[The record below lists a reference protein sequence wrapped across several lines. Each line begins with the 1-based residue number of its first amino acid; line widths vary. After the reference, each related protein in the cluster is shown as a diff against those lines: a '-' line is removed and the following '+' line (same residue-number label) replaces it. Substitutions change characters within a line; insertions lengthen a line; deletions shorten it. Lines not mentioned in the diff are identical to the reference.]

1 MEKNWNLRFK
11 KMYYGL
17 ATELGNPLYKR
28 EDDADKNFI
37 KAVENDSEYRQRI
50 AKTFSSPSNVRAL
63 IIGIN
68 KYISIFHCGVSE
80 GSNKIV
86 KGTVKDWF
94 CPIPNVSDKKENRL
108 LDLVKDNVIE
118 KENGEYDLKRDIANI
133 ESFVVNTNSLAVVK
147 DKFIF
152 SNLEEIIVSWNAF
165 SPIYFQDASAIQ
177 EILNYTS
184 SNRFIGGYYIFD
196 DIDKWI
202 DENYEKIKEYAQTP
216 NTSLKDFIEGL
227 DKVQLTGDNDKSKL
241 NNQLDCMPG
250 QWSFDEK
257 IVEYNNKIAQEA
269 YNNKKEQDENDEQTQ
284 EEKLNILN
292 PIFKQNFGKAKKYR
306 KRLDYS
312 VKLKMSDGSD
322 VYDKTVDHTYKNTSS
337 KVVVTGTIGEQ
348 YPIALDRAQLTYI
361 FEEDTLTRLN
371 NGEEVEVK
379 PQSNAPSI
387 YALQVTPVSVQGVV
401 QKEYGNLSV
410 NKADIDHGNGDW
422 IICYEDD
429 TDELFVVNGK
439 VFENTYQLY
448 EENKQ
453 QASQPQTGSSDGQR
467 DETLI
472 QFLNKTISEN
482 IVEKVKSIYSQVFLN
497 ETYAVLINNQLLKIN
512 GTKID
517 IGMDVLEELSAEQ
530 LQEFFNT
537 QYNVKLPQN
546 WNYAKNIFFP
556 TTKNLKDLYES
567 TKADTNLHF
576 PYMHLILASR
586 GKIRGWKDLD
596 NYLNEKSQT
605 SLSGVKDLGAFLVK
619 YISNLL
625 YDFFEENKL
634 WEINQSGH
642 KVIRLNNNKIQTFIH
657 KLEIGLCTSCF
668 IQRYLPNTA
677 IDIMACI
684 HKDSYNKETIVLN
697 NAVNPEIIPYGLG
710 DNKNSDIML
719 NSFLFAMDK
728 EAYKGIPFFAS
739 KVIEDYKNNAKNSDY
754 PVIVGRDYDN
764 KLVNLK
770 MSGAGINNQV
780 TILCAGSRSGK
791 GVLTLCMVS
800 EALAAGCPVIYLD
813 CKPDMAKT
821 FNNYSNEANKKSF
834 AIDGLGA
841 IGIGKAPGQKL
852 EIDVNGQDYLEYAKS
867 TMPEGF
873 AEAWS
878 EQKLSI
884 NKFVDIVAYTKGIEI
899 VTDIIDRRAQGLMGK
914 DKPMLVVIDEIEQYA
929 KMMCNVFLPKTKKD
943 SCDCD
948 AFIESSSGSQYADY
962 IDYIKKWM
970 RKTWGNFG
978 RMSNSQ
984 LALNCN
990 VQLFIICQHMNIDDW
1005 CDPIAGALNMYSRGC
1020 RMFLGNETQS
1030 GAGSNV
1036 YGLNRDEVKSW
1047 LEDPNRNRAG
1057 LTKNDLVGMGKF
1069 VFINEAKQAIPIRSC
1084 LLVNESTD
1092 KEGKAS
1098 VFTQALYGK
1107 ASDPEIRKVMNL
1119 EIYGKDSK
1127 DNLSITDTKIQNKLF
1142 GFTDF
1147 TQELI
1152 GQEST
1157 LVDRLEVGYE
1167 YCNNYTQELFQ
1178 EELFANLFSF
1188 KPSKFGGTDAA
1199 VDSENMSIDGE
1210 SIEGDEL
1217 DTSFIDGIETFL
1229 VGTKSDLQTH
1239 VHINKANNCYTLS
1252 EGMLNYLRSKG
1263 LSYEMYTQQLDGS
1276 GTYDKL
1282 SAHKALL
1289 TDLFEQMKQAK
1300 KEGYVIDSTHLDP
1313 FGPTLENGE
1322 IVQDGNE
1329 DEDYDEDEE
1338 GAEDEYEDEDG
1349 DDEDDSDSQG
1359 TPVTTFYSTEADTK
1373 ELVGINKNG
1382 IPQMNPYGTYNNL
1395 YGTKA
1400 NSVMFISSKRANN
1413 MRMIDF
1419 TIAKANFMRNL
1430 TKDLKHVGIRDKEI
1444 TSVVLKDDE
1453 INVNG
1458 IRYDVGQFTQN
1469 GIECYSLWSWNNG
1482 PVKHWKNITFISMTA
1497 NYSWK
1502 MIKDLGLKV
1511 ENKLAVPSWLFSRYK
1526 HLEKV
1531 VLDGQTLTR
1540 MELEKQEYDN
1550 YAIEY
1555 KERMVE
1561 ADEALKEEYGDKV
1574 KDNPKK
1580 DGQPLSVRDYMI
1592 KTKKMAVV
1600 AKPLLFLMAIPAILM
1615 APDAFFGLLGVGI
1628 PQLSDKVT
1636 QHVKQ

>member
-1 MEKNWNLRFK
+1 MSINWNLRFK

-17 ATELGNPLYKR
+17 STDLGNPLYKR
-28 EDDADKNFI
+28 EDDSDKNFI
-37 KAVENDSEYRQRI
+37 KAVENDADYKKQI
-50 AKTFSSPSNVRAL
+50 GKVFSSPSNVRSL

-68 KYISIFHCGVSE
+68 KFVLILHCGVSE
-80 GSNKIV
+80 GSNKVI
-86 KGTVKDWF
+86 KGTAKDWF
-94 CPIPNVSDKKENRL
+94 CPVPNVVDGTNDRLLELTDKVCSINDNGEIKLKKE
-108 LDLVKDNVIE
+108 E
-118 KENGEYDLKRDIANI
+118 SQI
-133 ESFVVNTNSLAVVK
+133 ESFAAGQNPLAGVK

-165 SPIYFQDASAIQ
+165 SPIYFRDKEAIKS
-177 EILNYTS
+177 ILDYSNS
-184 SNRFIGGYYIFD
+184 SNRFLNGYYMFD
-196 DIDKWI
+196 DIDTWI
-202 DENYEKIKEYAQTP
+202 ENNYEKIKEYAGNP
-216 NTSLKDFIEGL
+216 DISLQEVFPELSDFKI
-227 DKVQLTGDNDKSKL
+227 VGDNDKSKL
-241 NNQLDCMPG
+241 NNALDCMPG
-250 QWSFDEK
+250 QWSYDSK
-257 IVEYNNKIAQEA
+257 IVDYNNKIAQEA
-269 YNNKKEQDENDEQTQ
+269 YNNKKEQDENNESQ

-292 PIFKQNFGKAKKYR
+292 PIFKQNFGKAKKYC

-322 VYDKTVDHTYKNTSS
+322 VYDKTVDYTYKNTSG
-337 KVVVTGTIGEQ
+337 KVIVNGTIGEQ
-348 YPIALDRAQLTYI
+348 YPVALDKAQATYI

-379 PQSNAPSI
+379 PQPNAPLI

-429 TDELFVVNGK
+429 TDDLFVVNGK

-448 EENKQ
+448 GENKQ
-453 QASQPQTGSSDGQR
+453 QVSQPQTDSSNGQR

-497 ETYAVLINNQLLKIN
+497 ETFGVLINNQLLKIN
-512 GTKID
+512 GARID
-517 IGMDVLEELSAEQ
+517 ISMDVLEELSAEQ
-530 LQEFFNT
+530 LQEFFNA

-556 TTKNLKDLYES
+556 TIKNLKDLYES
-567 TKADTNLHF
+567 TKDDTNLHF

-586 GKIRGWKDLD
+586 GRIKGWKDLD
-596 NYLNEKSQT
+596 SYLNDNNKT
-605 SLSGVKDLGAFLVK
+605 SLSSVKDLGTFLVG

-642 KVIRLNNNKIQTFIH
+642 KVIRLNNNKIQIFIH

-668 IQRYLPNTA
+668 VQRYLPNTA

-684 HKDSYNKETIVLN
+684 HKDSYNKDTIVLN
-697 NAVNPEIIPYGLG
+697 NSVNPEIIPYSLG

-800 EALAAGCPVIYLD
+800 EALAANCPVIYLD

-821 FNNYSNEANKKSF
+821 FNNYSNEAGKKSF

-841 IGIGKAPGQKL
+841 IGLGKAPGQKL

-962 IDYIKKWM
+962 IDYIKKWI

-1047 LEDPNRNRAG
+1047 LEDPNKNRAG
-1057 LTKNDLVGMGKF
+1057 LTKNNLVGMGKF

-1127 DNLSITDTKIQNKLF
+1127 DNLSLTDTKIQNKLF

-1152 GQEST
+1152 GQDAS

-1167 YCNNYTQELFQ
+1167 YCNNYTQEMFE
-1178 EELFANLFSF
+1178 EELFANLYNF
-1188 KPSKFGGTDAA
+1188 KPSKFGGQDEA
-1199 VDSENMSIDGE
+1199 VGGENLSIDGE
-1210 SIEGDEL
+1210 SIEGEDL

-1313 FGPTLENGE
+1313 FGPSIKDGE
-1322 IVQDGNE
+1322 IVDVEDTSDEDDIDDTENE
-1329 DEDYDEDEE
+1329 DYEDDEYDEE
-1338 GAEDEYEDEDG
+1338 GSEEK
-1349 DDEDDSDSQG
+1349 G
-1359 TPVTTFYSTEADTK
+1359 TPVTTFYSTEADIK
-1373 ELVGINKNG
+1373 EHVGINKNG

-1400 NSVMFISSKRANN
+1400 NQVMFISSKRAND

-1430 TKDLKHVGIRDKEI
+1430 TRDLKNVGIRDKEI
-1444 TSVVLKDDE
+1444 TSIVLKDDE
-1453 INVNG
+1453 INING
-1458 IRYDVGQFTQN
+1458 VRYDVGQFTRN
-1469 GIECYSLWSWNNG
+1469 GVECFSLWSWANG
-1482 PVKHWKNITFISMTA
+1482 AVKHWKNITFISMTT

-1502 MIKDLGLKV
+1502 MIKDLGLKL

-1526 HLEKV
+1526 HLEKI

-1550 YAIEY
+1550 YAVEY

-1561 ADEALKEEYGDKV
+1561 ADEVLKENYGDKV

-1580 DGQPLSVRDYMI
+1580 GGQPLSVRDYMI
-1592 KTKKMAVV
+1592 KTKKMAKV
-1600 AKPLLFLMAIPAILM
+1600 AKPVLFLMAIPAILM
-1615 APDAFFGLLGVGI
+1615 APDAFFGLIGVGI

-1636 QHVKQ
+1636 QRV